1 MQYSSWQATSALCR
15 FLCTS
20 AGFQTDMCRALSTE
34 RHLLLRRLHSRMC
47 YKCSYPQQ
55 MLQMLVP
62 QTLFRLFTRPKDV
75 PTRPIL
81 PSLQQLALCS
91 TPGATHH
98 FSIDAASKCIHDFA
112 FLDIM
117 QHSGLHN
124 GILEFWTWVACP
136 DGSRKSHLNSPSMSC
151 SIQLFIPAS
160 WETTDL
166 NSAALNRR
174 AELWGEIDSPA
185 GTQYFFPTIG
195 FVSSLYLA
203 PA

>member
-1 MQYSSWQATSALCR
+1 M
-15 FLCTS
+15 
-20 AGFQTDMCRALSTE
+20 E

-55 MLQMLVP
+55 MLQMFVP
-62 QTLFRLFTRPKDV
+62 QALFRLFTRPKDV
-75 PTRPIL
+75 PTRQIL

-91 TPGATHH
+91 TPGAARH
-98 FSIDAASKCIHDFA
+98 FSLDAASVCIHDFA

-117 QHSGLHN
+117 QHLGLYN
-124 GILEFWTWVACP
+124 GILEFWTWWPVQMKAE
-136 DGSRKSHLNSPSMSC
+136 KSHLNSPSMSC

-160 WETTDL
+160 WETTDP

-195 FVSSLYLA
+195 FVSSLFLA
-203 PA
+203 PAS